1 MIGIQDVGIYI
12 PTRIE
17 SNYDKV
23 EKFSI
28 DKVFIENKIGIRSI
42 SRKDENE
49 TSSDLCIKALANLQ
63 ARVSINLDDVDFVC
77 VCTQNPD
84 YLIPQTSAILHG
96 RLGLSQSCASF
107 DISLGC
113 SGWVYGVNIS
123 KSFMVANGYK
133 KGLFFTSDSYSEIVS
148 HEDKNTDLLFGD
160 GAAVTLLS
168 HDSVYEIGKASFGT
182 YGCEY
187 EALIKKN
194 TEPLFMNG
202 RSIFNFVL
210 KHIPALVDECLER
223 NQITLQEIDLCLFH
237 QASKIILSSI
247 EKKLKLEYG
256 CMPFVAGD
264 YGNTVSSSIPIALQS
279 YIGEDTFRNIMT
291 CGFGVGLSMAA
302 ITLKRINEKED
313 K

>member
-12 PTRIE
+12 PTRVE
-17 SNYDKV
+17 SNYNKV

-28 DKVFIENKIGIRSI
+28 DKVFIENKIGFHSV
-42 SRKDENE
+42 SRKDKSE

-63 ARVSINLDDVDFVC
+63 ARASINLNDVDFVC

-96 RLGLSQSCASF
+96 RLGLSKSCASF

-113 SGWVYGVNIS
+113 SGWVYGVNLS
-123 KSFMVANGYK
+123 KSFMEANGYK
-133 KGLFFTSDSYSEIVS
+133 KGLFFTSDSYSDIVN
-148 HEDKNTDLLFGD
+148 HKDKNTDLLFGD

-182 YGCEY
+182 DGSEY

-210 KHIPALVDECLER
+210 KHIPSLVDECLEC
-223 NQITLQEIDLCLFH
+223 NQITLQEIDLYLFH
-237 QASKIILSSI
+237 QANKTILSSI
-247 EKKLKLEYG
+247 EKKLKLESG
-256 CMPFVAGD
+256 SMPFVARD
-264 YGNTVSSSIPIALQS
+264 YGNTVSSSIPIALQN
-279 YIGEDTFRNIMT
+279 YIGNSTFQNIMT
-291 CGFGVGLSMAA
+291 CGFGVGLSMGA
-302 ITLKRINEKED
+302 ITLKRVND
-313 K
+313 

>member
-28 DKVFIENKIGIRSI
+28 DKEFIENKIGFRSI
-42 SRKDENE
+42 ARKDENE
-49 TSSDLCIKALANLQ
+49 TSSDLCIKALENLQ

-77 VCTQNPD
+77 VCTQNPN
-84 YLIPQTSAILHG
+84 YLLPQTSAILHG
-96 RLGLSQSCASF
+96 KLGLSKSCASF

-123 KSFMVANGYK
+123 KSFMMANGYK
-133 KGLFFTSDSYSEIVS
+133 KGLFFTSDPYSDIVS

-168 HDSVYEIGKASFGT
+168 HDPVYEIGEASFGT
-182 YGCEY
+182 DGCQY
-187 EALIKKN
+187 DALIKKN

-210 KHIPALVDECLER
+210 EHIPSLVDECLVR
-223 NQITLQEIDLCLFH
+223 NQLRLQEIDLCLFH
-237 QASKIILSSI
+237 QASKIVLSSI
-247 EKKLKLEYG
+247 EKKMKLEPG

-279 YIGEDTFRNIMT
+279 CIGNNTFRNIMT
-291 CGFGVGLSMAA
+291 CGFGVGLSMGA